1 MTNTD
6 PAIDQIC
13 DTLKCTPGQAPERVR
28 ELVEIVSRLNGSP
41 PDKPPDNDRLV
52 LLLLED
58 EIYDFGCFDDDG
70 WQYFDDDGWQYKE
83 KEEIIAWYEMPPV
96 PGMEQEND

>member
-28 ELVEIVSRLNGSP
+28 ELVEIVSRPSGSS

-70 WQYFDDDGWQYKE
+70 WQYKE